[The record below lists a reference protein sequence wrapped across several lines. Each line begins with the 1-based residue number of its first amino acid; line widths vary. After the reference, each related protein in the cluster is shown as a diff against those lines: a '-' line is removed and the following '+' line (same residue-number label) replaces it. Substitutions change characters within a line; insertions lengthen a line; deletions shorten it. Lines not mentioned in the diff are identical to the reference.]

1 MKFSSS
7 SFFLILFRVIN
18 YQRGGV
24 LLQVMYIENLIA
36 TRQKMIKT
44 SLSKYFILDKR
55 LKVFNIVILQIFLID
70 STFAEETSRIVFNFD
85 LKEKEC

>member
-1 MKFSSS
+1 M
-7 SFFLILFRVIN
+7 IN